1 MAHRATGIA
10 HRIILMDLQEERLV
24 GLMTVLAEARDV
36 LLEEMEGRRRPV
48 GVVARQAS
56 LGHGLMLAF
65 RLVYCV
71 AQFLV
76 ARNAEIVAGEFEI
89 ELVGRRMGVMTF
101 DATPLCNDLVAALR
115 LFGYYRR
122 MARVAY
128 LAGIGLQKLCI

>member
-1 MAHRATGIA
+1 MG
-10 HRIILMDLQEERLV
+10 LQEERFV

-56 LGHGLMLAF
+56 LGHGLVLAF
-65 RLVYCV
+65 RLVYCR

-76 ARNAEIVAGEFEI
+76 AFNAEFVACDLEI

-101 DATPLCNDLVAALR
+101 DAAPLRNDLVAALR
-115 LFGYYRR
+115 IFGYYRR
-122 MARVAY
+122 VARVAY